1 MAAILPDPRY
11 EQETNETAA
20 RPPRVADVSDTASV
34 PAGQMPGCTG
44 RRLYGAVMSV
54 RTVPRPYP
62 SLAFRRLRALTILL
76 VAIALVNM
84 VVHLLDRPDAAPAAA
99 APVRPAVAA
108 APAPVVPPATVVA
121 NAVHDW
127 HGTEDG
133 HLAVAVTDLQTGRT
147 TSYGD
152 TDHPFAT
159 ASVVK
164 VDILATLLLQ
174 EQGKLSSAQREV
186 AGRMI
191 RQSSN
196 GAATTLWKAIG
207 RDEGL
212 ATANATFGLTGTQGG
227 TRGRW
232 GATTTTTADQ
242 LRLLQV
248 VFTDDSPLSADAR
261 TYMASLMGGV
271 ANDQDWGVTAADS
284 RGQTHAYVK
293 NGWLPRTGGWVV
305 TSVGKVDHE
314 GHPLLV
320 AALSDGGANEKR
332 GIAAVELVSENAA
345 KDVTGV

>member
-1 MAAILPDPRY
+1 
-11 EQETNETAA
+11 
-20 RPPRVADVSDTASV
+20 
-34 PAGQMPGCTG
+34 
-44 RRLYGAVMSV
+44 MSV
-54 RTVPRPYP
+54 RTAPRPYP

-76 VAIALVNM
+76 VIVALANL
-84 VVHLLDRPDAAPAAA
+84 VVHLLDRPATAPAAASAPAAA
-99 APVRPAVAA
+99 AP
-108 APAPVVPPATVVA
+108 APVTPPPPPATVVA
-121 NAVHDW
+121 NAVDDW
-127 HGTEDG
+127 HARESG
-133 HLAVAVTDLQTGRT
+133 HLAVVVTDLQSGRT

-152 TDHPFAT
+152 TDHAFAT

-174 EQGKLSSAQREV
+174 KQGRLSSAQREV

-196 GAATTLWKAIG
+196 GAASTLWKAI
-207 RDEGL
+207 DKEKGL
-212 ATANATFGLTGTQGG
+212 AAANATFGLTGTKGG
-227 TRGRW
+227 TKGRW

-261 TYMASLMGGV
+261 TYLQILMGGV
-271 ANDQDWGVTAADS
+271 AKDQDWGVTAADT
-284 RGQTHAYVK
+284 RGDTHAYVK

-305 TSVGKVDHE
+305 TSVGQVEHE

-332 GIAAVELVSENAA
+332 GIAAVELVAENAA

>member
-1 MAAILPDPRY
+1 
-11 EQETNETAA
+11 
-20 RPPRVADVSDTASV
+20 
-34 PAGQMPGCTG
+34 
-44 RRLYGAVMSV
+44 MSV

-76 VAIALVNM
+76 VVIALVNL
-84 VVHLLDRPDAAPAAA
+84 VVHLLDRPDATPAATSAPAAA
-99 APVRPAVAA
+99 GQVPA
-108 APAPVVPPATVVA
+108 APPPPPATVVA
-121 NAVHDW
+121 DAVDRW
-127 HGTEDG
+127 HARESG
-133 HLAVAVTDLQTGRT
+133 HLAVVVADLQTGRT

-152 TDHPFAT
+152 TDHAFAT
-159 ASVVK
+159 ASIVK

-174 EQGKLSSAQREV
+174 EQGRLSGSQREV

-207 RDEGL
+207 REKGL
-212 ATANATFGLTGTQGG
+212 AAANATFGLTGTTGG

-261 TYMASLMGGV
+261 TYVQSLMGGV
-271 ANDQDWGVTAADS
+271 ATDQDWGVSAADS
-284 RGQTHAYVK
+284 RGDTHAYVK
-293 NGWLPRTGGWVV
+293 NGWLPRTGGWAV
-305 TSVGKVDHE
+305 TSVGKVEHE

-320 AALSDGGANEKR
+320 AALSDGGATEKR
-332 GIAAVELVSENAA
+332 GVSAVELVAKNAA
-345 KDVTGV
+345 KDVTGG

>member
-1 MAAILPDPRY
+1 
-11 EQETNETAA
+11 
-20 RPPRVADVSDTASV
+20 
-34 PAGQMPGCTG
+34 
-44 RRLYGAVMSV
+44 MSV
-54 RTVPRPYP
+54 RTVARPYP

-76 VAIALVNM
+76 VAIALVNG
-84 VVHLLDRPDAAPAAA
+84 VVHLLDRPSAPPAAASAPAAA
-99 APVRPAVAA
+99 APA
-108 APAPVVPPATVVA
+108 APPPPPATVVA
-121 NAVHDW
+121 GAVEDW
-127 HGTEDG
+127 HARESG
-133 HLAVAVTDLQTGRT
+133 HLAVVVADLQTGRT

-152 TDHPFAT
+152 TDHSFAT

-174 EQGKLSSAQREV
+174 EQGTLSSGQREV

-196 GAATTLWKAIG
+196 GAASTLWKAIG
-207 RDEGL
+207 REKGL
-212 ATANATFGLTGTQGG
+212 AAANATFGLTGTKGG

-248 VFTDDSPLSADAR
+248 VFTDDSPLSAEAR
-261 TYMASLMGGV
+261 TYLQSLMGGV
-271 ANDQDWGVTAADS
+271 ANDQDWGVSAADS
-284 RGQTHAYVK
+284 RGDTHAQVK

-305 TSVGKVDHE
+305 TSVGRVEHE

-332 GIAAVELVSENAA
+332 GISAVELVSLNAA
-345 KDVTGV
+345 KDVTGA

>member
-1 MAAILPDPRY
+1 
-11 EQETNETAA
+11 
-20 RPPRVADVSDTASV
+20 
-34 PAGQMPGCTG
+34 
-44 RRLYGAVMSV
+44 MSV

-76 VAIALVNM
+76 VVIALVNL
-84 VVHLLDRPDAAPAAA
+84 VVHLLDRPDATPAATSAPAAA
-99 APVRPAVAA
+99 GQVPA
-108 APAPVVPPATVVA
+108 APPPPPATVVA
-121 NAVHDW
+121 DAVDRW
-127 HGTEDG
+127 HARESG
-133 HLAVAVTDLQTGRT
+133 HLAVVVADLQTGRT

-152 TDHPFAT
+152 TDHAFAT
-159 ASVVK
+159 ASIVK

-174 EQGKLSSAQREV
+174 EQGRLSGSQREV

-207 RDEGL
+207 REKGL
-212 ATANATFGLTGTQGG
+212 AAANATFGLTGTTGG

-261 TYMASLMGGV
+261 TYVQSLMGGV
-271 ANDQDWGVTAADS
+271 ATDQDWGVSAADS
-284 RGQTHAYVK
+284 RGDTHAYVK
-293 NGWLPRTGGWVV
+293 NGWLPRTGGWAV
-305 TSVGKVDHE
+305 TSVGKVEHE

-320 AALSDGGANEKR
+320 AALSDGGATKKR
-332 GIAAVELVSENAA
+332 GVSAVELVAKNAA
-345 KDVTGV
+345 KDITGA

>member
-1 MAAILPDPRY
+1 
-11 EQETNETAA
+11 
-20 RPPRVADVSDTASV
+20 
-34 PAGQMPGCTG
+34 
-44 RRLYGAVMSV
+44 MSV

-76 VAIALVNM
+76 VLVALVNM
-84 VVHLLDRPDAAPAAA
+84 VVHLLDHPDAAPSTAPARAAAA
-99 APVRPAVAA
+99 APAPAP

-121 NAVHDW
+121 DAVSSW
-127 HGTEDG
+127 HTREDG
-133 HLAVAVTDLQTGRT
+133 HLAVVVADLQTGRT
-147 TSYGD
+147 TAYGD
-152 TDHPFAT
+152 TDHAFAT

-174 EQGKLSSAQREV
+174 RQGTLSSAQREV

-207 RDEGL
+207 REKGL
-212 ATANATFGLTGTQGG
+212 AAANATFGLTGTKGG
-227 TRGRW
+227 TQGRW

-261 TYMASLMGGV
+261 AYMRSLMGGV
-271 ANDQDWGVTAADS
+271 ATDQDWGVTAADS
-284 RGQTHAYVK
+284 RGDTHAYVK
-293 NGWLPRTGGWVV
+293 DGWLPRTGGWVV
-305 TSVGKVDHE
+305 TSVGKVEHE

-320 AALSDGGANEKR
+320 AALSDGGGTEKK
-332 GIAAVELVSENAA
+332 GISAVELVAKNAA
-345 KDVTGV
+345 KDVTGG